1 MKTQLSYKMGDGHN
15 VKNSEYPLNL
25 IQAFLFEKF
34 GRFSVKEILEGGAI

>member
-1 MKTQLSYKMGDGHN
+1 MKQIVSNQMGDGHN
-15 VKNSEYPLNL
+15 VKKSEYPLNL